1 MSEGTRLT
9 PTAKGNNTTRPSG
22 ILRTMADIEKMM
34 SPKTIALIGAT
45 DKEGT
50 VGEATLKNLLIG
62 KGRHVVYP
70 VNPGHESVLG
80 LKCYPSIAAVPEH
93 VDLAVIATPAKS
105 VPQVVEECG
114 KAGVDGV
121 VIISAGFREVGKE
134 GVELE
139 EKIRAIRE
147 RYGFRL
153 LGPNCVGFVRP
164 GAHLNATFLKDNPEP
179 GSIAFISQS
188 GALGSAILDWA
199 VMSHVGFSMFASLG
213 SMLDLDFGDLID
225 FLGSDTSTRSII
237 LYVEGIGNAKKF
249 MSAARGFARSKPIIV
264 LKAGKYNT
272 GAKAV
277 QSHTG
282 ALAGDFEVYDAAFKR
297 VGVVRVDEIGDLFN
311 CASVLD
317 SKRLPS
323 GPRLAIVTNAGGPG
337 VVASDYVTD
346 LGGELA
352 KLTDRSMRILDE
364 RLPSFWS
371 HGNPVDVLGDADV
384 ERYGLAVET
393 CLADPNVDGLL
404 AICTP
409 QGVTP
414 AADLATEVVKLAKDR
429 QKPVLTVWMGE
440 KGVVEARRRFS
451 ENSIPTY
458 PTPEEAVKTY
468 MYMYRYRRNLDLLYE
483 TPEMLPVDLMPPN
496 SHLKLMVRKAV
507 SEGKLL
513 LSQADADKFLDA
525 YNIPRVGGGFA
536 RSEEEALM
544 VARRVGYP
552 VVLKVVSQEIV
563 HKSDVGGVVT
573 NINSTEALAHEYARL
588 MDRVK
593 VLKPNAKIDG
603 VYVQKMVKEV
613 DYELI
618 LGSKKDRDFG
628 AVLLFGSGGVGVELF
643 RDFSI
648 GLPPTNQ
655 VLARRMMEETIIYK
669 ALAHGLRNKA
679 PANLKS
685 LEEVVTRF
693 SGMITDFPEISEV
706 DINPLTIAEG
716 KVSAVDV
723 RILLDP
729 KPVDHS
735 TPYPHLVIMPYP
747 TRYVVPWKLEDGT
760 DVLLRPI
767 RPEDEA
773 IEAEFING
781 LSEDTSRYR
790 FFSIVRN
797 LTHSDLVRFCNIDYD
812 REMAIVAEVT
822 EGGRRREIGVGRII
836 SEPDRKRGEFAV
848 VIADQYQTKG
858 LGRKLVDMLIDIAG
872 EKHLESIYGVVLKDN
887 APMLSLCKEMGFTLK
902 PEEDYVRVEL
912 ALEMAAASQYQP
924 LPDKGAAKESVA
936 VAQQDEEESVNV

>member
-1 MSEGTRLT
+1 M
-9 PTAKGNNTTRPSG
+9 P
-22 ILRTMADIEKMM
+22 DIERMFN
-34 SPKTIALIGAT
+34 PRTVALIGAT

-50 VGEATLKNLLIG
+50 VGHATLKNLLIG
-62 KGRHVVYP
+62 KGKHTVYP
-70 VNPGHESVLG
+70 VNPAHDMVAGMKS
-80 LKCYPSIAAVPEH
+80 YPNVASVPEH
-93 VDLAVIATPAKS
+93 IDLAVIATPASS

-121 VIISAGFREVGKE
+121 VIISAGFREIGKE
-134 GVELE
+134 GVKLE
-139 EKIRAIRE
+139 EEIKAIRAK
-147 RYGFRL
+147 YGFRL
-153 LGPNCVGFVRP
+153 LGPNCVGFARP
-164 GAHLNATFLKDNPEP
+164 SAHLNATFLKDNPEA

-199 VMSHVGFSMFASLG
+199 TVSHVGFSLFASLG
-213 SMLDLDFGDLID
+213 SMVDVDFGDLID
-225 FLGSDTSTRSII
+225 FLGTDPATRSII

-249 MSAARGFARSKPIIV
+249 MSAARGFARTKPIVV

-297 VGVVRVDEIGDLFN
+297 VGVVRVDEIGNLFN

-337 VVASDYVTD
+337 VVASDSVTD

-352 KLTDRSMRILDE
+352 KLSEGSLHTLDE
-364 RLPSFWS
+364 HLPPYWS

-384 ERYGLAVET
+384 ARYEVAIST

-414 AADLATEVVKLAKDR
+414 ASELAAAVVRLSKEK
-429 QKPVLTVWMGE
+429 QKPVLAVWMGE
-440 KGVVEARRRFS
+440 KGVADARRLFA
-451 ENSIPTY
+451 ENSIPSY

-468 MYMYRYRRNLDLLYE
+468 MYMYKYRRNLDLLYE
-483 TPEMLPVDLMPPN
+483 TPEELPVDLMPPN
-496 SHLKLMVRKAV
+496 SHLKLMVRKAIGD
-507 SEGKLL
+507 GKLL
-513 LSQADADKFLDA
+513 LTQADADKFLDS
-525 YNIPRVGGGFA
+525 YNIPRLDGGFA
-536 RSEEEALM
+536 RNEEEALL
-544 VARRVGYP
+544 VARKVGYP

-573 NINSTEALAHEYARL
+573 GINSTEALAHEFAKL

-593 VLKPNAKIDG
+593 VLKPGAKIDG
-603 VYVQKMVKEV
+603 VYVQKMVKGV

-643 RDFSI
+643 RDFAI

-669 ALAHGLRNKA
+669 ALHRGLRNKA

-685 LEEVVTRF
+685 LEEVIVRF
-693 SGMITDFPEISEV
+693 SGMITDFPEIAEV
-706 DINPLTIAEG
+706 DINPLSVVEG
-716 KVSAVDV
+716 KVYAVDV

-735 TPYPHLVIMPYP
+735 TPYPHMVIMPYP
-747 TRYVVPWKLEDGT
+747 MKYVVPWKLEDGT
-760 DVLLRPI
+760 NVLLRPI

-773 IEAEFING
+773 IESEFING
-781 LSEDTSRYR
+781 LSEETSRYR
-790 FFSIVRN
+790 FFNIVRN
-797 LTHSDLVRFCNIDYD
+797 LPHSDLVRFCNIDYD

-836 SEPDRKRGEFAV
+836 TEPDQRRGEFAV
-848 VIADQYQTKG
+848 VIADQYQAKG
-858 LGRKLVDMLIDIAG
+858 LGRKLVDMLINIAE
-872 EKHLESIYGVVLKDN
+872 EKRLESIFGVVLKDN
-887 APMLSLCKEMGFTLK
+887 APMLSLCKEMGFTLT
-902 PEEDYVRVEL
+902 PREDYSEVEL
-912 ALEMAAASQYQP
+912 ALRVTPLEQSSAQP
-924 LPDKGAAKESVA
+924 ARVEHSTFEAQPEQKEA
-936 VAQQDEEESVNV
+936 LKT

>member
-1 MSEGTRLT
+1 MVDMERMF
-9 PTAKGNNTTRPSG
+9 N
-22 ILRTMADIEKMM
+22 
-34 SPKTIALIGAT
+34 PKTVALIGAT

-50 VGEATLKNLLIG
+50 VGEATLKNLLLGEG
-62 KGRHVVYP
+62 KHTVYP
-70 VNPGHESVLG
+70 VNPTHETVAG
-80 LKCYPSIAAVPEH
+80 LKCYPSIASVPEH
-93 VDLAVIATPAKS
+93 IDLALVATPAKS
-105 VPQVVEECG
+105 VPGVVEECG

-121 VIISAGFREVGKE
+121 VIISAGFREIGKE

-139 EKIRAIRE
+139 KQISAIKAK
-147 RYGFRL
+147 YGFRL

-164 GAHLNATFLKDNPEP
+164 GVHLNATFLRDNPEP

-199 VMSHVGFSMFASLG
+199 TMSHVGFSMFASLG

-225 FLGSDTSTRSII
+225 FLGSDASTRSII
-237 LYVEGIGNAKKF
+237 LYVEGIGTAKKF
-249 MSAARGFARSKPIIV
+249 MSAARGFSRTKPIIV

-337 VVASDYVTD
+337 VVASDFVTD

-352 KLTDRSMRILDE
+352 KLTEDSMKKLDE
-364 RLPSFWS
+364 HLPPFWS

-384 ERYGLAVET
+384 ARYEIAVGT

-414 AADLATEVVKLAKDR
+414 AADLAAVVVKQTKDR

-440 KGVVEARRRFS
+440 KGVIEARRMFA

-468 MYMYRYRRNLDLLYE
+468 MYMYRYRKNLDLLYE
-483 TPEMLPVDLMPPN
+483 TPEELPVDLMPPN
-496 SHLKLMVRKAV
+496 SHLKLMVRKAI
-507 SEGKLL
+507 GDGRLL
-513 LSQADADKFLDA
+513 LSQSDADKFLDA
-525 YNIPRVGGGFA
+525 YNIPRLNGGFA
-536 RSEEEALM
+536 HSQEEALM

-552 VVLKVVSQEIV
+552 VVLKIVSQDIV

-573 NINSTEALAHEYARL
+573 NINSTEALAQEFTKL

-593 VLKPNAKIDG
+593 VLKPGARIDG
-603 VYVQKMVKEV
+603 VYVQKMAKSV

-628 AVLLFGSGGVGVELF
+628 AVLLFGSGGIGVELF

-648 GLPPTNQ
+648 GLPPMNQ
-655 VLARRMMEETIIYK
+655 VLARQMMEETIIYK
-669 ALAHGLRNKA
+669 ALAHGLRNRA
-679 PANLKS
+679 PANMKS
-685 LEEVVTRF
+685 LEEVLVRF
-693 SGMITDFPEISEV
+693 SNMVTDFPEIAEV
-706 DINPLTIAEG
+706 DINPLSVAEG
-716 KVSAVDV
+716 KVFAVDV

-729 KPVDHS
+729 KPVDLS
-735 TPYPHLVIMPYP
+735 TPYPHMVITPYP
-747 TRYVVPWKLEDGT
+747 TKYVVPWKLEDGT

-773 IEAEFING
+773 IESEFING
-781 LSEDTSRYR
+781 LSDEASRYR
-790 FFSIVRN
+790 FFNIVRN
-797 LTHSDLVRFCNIDYD
+797 LPHSDLVRFCNIDYD
-812 REMAIVAEVT
+812 REMAIVATIT
-822 EGGRRREIGVGRII
+822 EGGRRRQIGVGRII
-836 SEPDRKRGEFAV
+836 SEPDKRRGEFAV
-848 VIADQYQTKG
+848 VISDQYQSKG
-858 LGRKLVDMLIDIAG
+858 LGRKLVDMLIDIAE
-872 EKHLESIYGVVLKDN
+872 EKRLESIFGVVLKDN
-887 APMLSLCKEMGFTLK
+887 MPMLSLCKEMGFSLT
-902 PEEDYVRVEL
+902 PREDYTEVEL
-912 ALEMAAASQYQP
+912 ALRPEAPSQGQ
-924 LPDKGAAKESVA
+924 
-936 VAQQDEEESVNV
+936 AQAQEERPTGEAGLTQ

>member
-1 MSEGTRLT
+1 
-9 PTAKGNNTTRPSG
+9 
-22 ILRTMADIEKMM
+22 MADIEKMLA
-34 SPKTIALIGAT
+34 PKTVALIGAT

-62 KGRHVVYP
+62 KGKHTVYP
-70 VNPGHESVLG
+70 VNPTHESVMG
-80 LKCYPSIAAVPEH
+80 MKCYPNIAAIPEH
-93 VDLAVIATPAKS
+93 IDLAVIATPAKS
-105 VPQVVEECG
+105 VPEVVEECG

-139 EKIRAIRE
+139 EKIRTIRTK
-147 RYGFRL
+147 YGFRL

-164 GAHLNATFLKDNPEP
+164 GAHLNATFLRDNPEP

-199 VMSHVGFSMFASLG
+199 TVSHVGFSMFASVG

-225 FLGSDTSTRSII
+225 FLGSDPSTRSII

-317 SKRLPS
+317 SKRLPT

-346 LGGELA
+346 LKGELA
-352 KLTDRSMRILDE
+352 KLSDRSMRVLDE
-364 RLPSFWS
+364 HLPPYWS

-384 ERYGLAVET
+384 ARYGLAVET
-393 CLADPNVDGLL
+393 CLNDANVDGLL
-404 AICTP
+404 CICTP

-414 AADLATEVVKLAKDR
+414 AADLASAVVKFAKDK

-440 KGVVEARRRFS
+440 KGVMDARRKFA

-468 MYMYRYRRNLDLLYE
+468 MFMFRYRRNLELLYE
-483 TPEMLPVDLMPPN
+483 TPEELPLDLMPPN
-496 SHLKLMVRKAV
+496 SHLKLMVRRAV
-507 SEGKLL
+507 SEKKFLL
-513 LSQADADKFLDA
+513 PQADADKFLDS
-525 YNIPRVGGGFA
+525 YNIPRLGGGFA

-573 NINSTEALAHEYARL
+573 NINSTESLAHEYAKL
-588 MDRVK
+588 IDRVK
-593 VLKPNAKIDG
+593 VLKPGAKIDG
-603 VYVQKMVKEV
+603 VYVQKMAKDV

-655 VLARRMMEETIIYK
+655 VLARRMMEETTIYK
-669 ALAHGLRNKA
+669 ALAHGLRNRA
-679 PANLKS
+679 PANLKA
-685 LEEVVTRF
+685 LEEVITRF
-693 SGMITDFPEISEV
+693 SSMIVDFPEISEV
-706 DINPLTIAEG
+706 DINPLSIAEG
-716 KVSAVDV
+716 KVFAIDV

-729 KPVDHS
+729 APMDRAAQ
-735 TPYPHLVIMPYP
+735 YPHLVIMPYP
-747 TRYVVPWKLEDGT
+747 TKYVVPWKLEDGT

-773 IEAEFING
+773 LEAEFING
-781 LSEDTSRYR
+781 LSEDASRYR
-790 FFSIVRN
+790 FFNVVRN
-797 LTHSDLVRFCNIDYD
+797 LPHNDLVRFCNIDYD

-836 SEPDRKRGEFAV
+836 AEPDHGRGEFAV
-848 VIADQYQTKG
+848 VIADRYQAKG
-858 LGRKLVDMLIDIAG
+858 LGRKLVDMVINIAV
-872 EKHLESIYGVVLKDN
+872 EKRLTTIYGVVLKDN
-887 APMLSLCKEMGFTLK
+887 SPMLSLCREMGFTMK
-902 PEEDYVRVEL
+902 PKEDYYEVEL
-912 ALEMAAASQYQP
+912 SLKDDEVPQP
-924 LPDKGAAKESVA
+924 QAQPNPVEEGKGTEGL
-936 VAQQDEEESVNV
+936 AQ

>member
-1 MSEGTRLT
+1 
-9 PTAKGNNTTRPSG
+9 
-22 ILRTMADIEKMM
+22 MADIEKML
-34 SPKTIALIGAT
+34 SPKTVALIGAT
-45 DKEGT
+45 EKEGS
-50 VGEATLKNLLIG
+50 VGQATMKNLLIG
-62 KGRHVVYP
+62 KGKHTVYP
-70 VNPGHESVLG
+70 VNPAHETVMG
-80 LKCYPSIAAVPEH
+80 LKCYPDMASIPEH
-93 VDLAVIATPAKS
+93 VDLAVIATPAQG
-105 VPQVVEECG
+105 VPAVVEECG

-139 EKIRAIRE
+139 AKIRTIRAK
-147 RYGFRL
+147 YGFRL

-164 GAHLNATFLKDNPEP
+164 GAHLNATFLRDNPEP

-199 VMSHVGFSMFASLG
+199 AVSRVGFSMFASLG

-225 FLGSDTSTRSII
+225 FLGSDPSTRSII
-237 LYVEGIGNAKKF
+237 LYVEGIGNARKF

-317 SKRLPS
+317 SKRLPT
-323 GPRLAIVTNAGGPG
+323 GPKLAIVTNAGGPG
-337 VVASDYVTD
+337 VIASDYITD
-346 LGGELA
+346 LKGELA
-352 KLTDRSMRILDE
+352 KLTDRSMKALDE
-364 RLPSFWS
+364 HLPPFWS
-371 HGNPVDVLGDADV
+371 HGNPIDVLGDADTV
-384 ERYGLAVET
+384 RYGLALET
-393 CLADPNVDGLL
+393 VLADPNVDGVLC
-404 AICTP
+404 ICTP

-414 AADLATEVVKLAKDR
+414 AADLAATVVRLAKDK

-440 KGVVEARRRFS
+440 KGVADARRKFA

-468 MYMYRYRRNLDLLYE
+468 MFMYRYRRNLDLLYE
-483 TPEMLPVDLMPPN
+483 TPEELPVDLMPPN
-496 SHLKLMVRKAV
+496 SHLKLMVRRAIAEK
-507 SEGKLL
+507 KLL

-525 YNIPRVGGGFA
+525 YNIPRLGGGFA

-552 VVLKVVSQEIV
+552 VVLKVVSQDVV

-573 NINSTEALAHEYARL
+573 NINSTESLAHEYAKL

-593 VLKPNAKIDG
+593 VLKPGAKIDG
-603 VYVQKMVKEV
+603 VYVQQMVKDV

-643 RDFSI
+643 RDFAI

-655 VLARRMMEETIIYK
+655 VLARRMMEDTTIYR
-669 ALAHGLRNKA
+669 ALAHGLRNKP
-679 PANLKS
+679 PANLKA
-685 LEEVVTRF
+685 LEEVITRF
-693 SGMITDFPEISEV
+693 SSMIIDFPEISEV
-706 DINPLTIAEG
+706 DINPLSVSGG
-716 KVSAVDV
+716 KAFAIDV

-729 KPVDHS
+729 NPVDR
-735 TPYPHLVIMPYP
+735 TTQYPHLVIMPYP
-747 TRYVVPWKLEDGT
+747 IKYVVPWKLEDGT
-760 DVLLRPI
+760 DVILRPI

-773 IEAEFING
+773 LEAEFING

-797 LTHSDLVRFCNIDYD
+797 LPHSDLVRFCNIDYD

-836 SEPDRKRGEFAV
+836 AEPDRGRGEFAV
-848 VIADQYQTKG
+848 VIADRYQAKG
-858 LGRKLVDMLIDIAG
+858 LGRKLVDMVIDIAV
-872 EKHLESIYGVVLKDN
+872 EKRLTLIYGVVLKDN
-887 APMLSLCKEMGFTLK
+887 APMLSLCREMGFVLTPK
-902 PEEDYVRVEL
+902 EDYYEAELPLRVEEPPQPEPQPEPRVEQGESTEGL
-912 ALEMAAASQYQP
+912 AQ
-924 LPDKGAAKESVA
+924 
-936 VAQQDEEESVNV
+936 